1 MPCVGVRVLVVVVVV
16 KDGATL
22 QRINHLS
29 IFPRLP
35 YQPGKFRIIKKLKA
49 QREQPLESIIADSE

>member
-29 IFPRLP
+29 IFPRSP
-35 YQPGKFRIIKKLKA
+35 YQLAISESLKSIPKKKGTA
-49 QREQPLESIIADSE
+49 RAYHRRF